1 MNKKLIYGLC
11 AASFLM
17 TACDYN
23 EDNFPGFDQEPL
35 TDVVYYE
42 GEFTGKYPT
51 EGYFS
56 LVQGD
61 EESGKATIEKAL
73 IEMLKDTY
81 PYCDKGS
88 SAKIKVK
95 VADVMPSQEKEPAY
109 EDAYELSTADYD
121 AMGTGK
127 NEPGEGEHDNFS
139 YRIDPNDYLPD
150 FCAGK
155 YADKA
160 EGFICKI
167 IYKYYSNR
175 VTTTQAKYYKK
186 GADGWTEEPLIPYD
200 ADKKLPLEEQDYDAM
215 GIEAGE
221 PGAND
226 TFVSDEQA
234 DAYLPIFLQNK
245 YTYVAKEGLTV
256 EVTYKVSGKE
266 KKTIYRYNGF
276 AWEVYN
282 PKASI
287 VVSVTERITVM
298 KFDGKEW
305 KLSNLISDIKELS
318 LTNAEYTKLVE
329 WVKENKPEFMS
340 TQNTTSE
347 YYFGA
352 DTKNNNINNKYS
364 TWTQYYN
371 VDGYL
376 NDLKDEEIQVIM
388 DERLAKEAFPLILLP
403 DMVDNPDPDI
413 SYTVIY
419 KIYGGRG
426 NGNYAMSFYYS
437 KEDNA
442 YTWDEMAP
450 VMQ

>member
-127 NEPGEGEHDNFS
+127 NEPDEHDNFS

-234 DAYLPIFLQNK
+234 DAYLPILQNK

-266 KKTIYRYNGF
+266 KKTIYRYNGS

-376 NDLKDEEIQVIM
+376 NDLKDEEIQAIM

-403 DMVDNPDPDI
+403 DMVNNPDPDI

>member
-127 NEPGEGEHDNFS
+127 NEPGEHDNFS

-160 EGFICKI
+160 EGFICK

-266 KKTIYRYNGF
+266 KKTIYRYNGS

-376 NDLKDEEIQVIM
+376 NDLKDEEIQAIM

-403 DMVDNPDPDI
+403 DMVNNPDPDI

>member
-73 IEMLKDTY
+73 IEMLEDTY

-127 NEPGEGEHDNFS
+127 NEPGEHDNFS
-139 YRIDPNDYLPD
+139 YKIDPNDYLPD

-160 EGFICKI
+160 EGFICK
-167 IYKYYSNR
+167 R

-200 ADKKLPLEEQDYDAM
+200 ADKKLSLEGKDYDAM

-234 DAYLPIFLQNK
+234 DACLPIFLLSK
-245 YTYVAKEGLTV
+245 YVYVAKEGLTV

-266 KKTIYRYNGF
+266 KKTIYRYNGS

-287 VVSVTERITVM
+287 VVSITERITVM

-376 NDLKDEEIQVIM
+376 NDLKDEEIQAIM

-403 DMVDNPDPDI
+403 DMVNNPDPDI

>member
-73 IEMLKDTY
+73 IEMLEDTY

-127 NEPGEGEHDNFS
+127 NELGEHDNFS
-139 YRIDPNDYLPD
+139 YKIDPNDYLPD

-160 EGFICKI
+160 EGFICKN
-167 IYKYYSNR
+167 KYYSNR

-200 ADKKLPLEEQDYDAM
+200 ADKKLSLEGKDYDAM

-234 DAYLPIFLQNK
+234 DACLPIFLLSK
-245 YTYVAKEGLTV
+245 YVYVAKEGLTV

-266 KKTIYRYNGF
+266 KKTIYRYNGS

-287 VVSVTERITVM
+287 VVSITERITVM

-376 NDLKDEEIQVIM
+376 NDLKDEEIQAIM

-403 DMVDNPDPDI
+403 DMVNNPDPDI

>member
-127 NEPGEGEHDNFS
+127 NEPEHDNFS

-266 KKTIYRYNGF
+266 KKTIYRYNGS

-376 NDLKDEEIQVIM
+376 NDLKDEEIQAIM

-403 DMVDNPDPDI
+403 DMVNNPDPDI

>member
-95 VADVMPSQEKEPAY
+95 VADVMPSQEKEPA
-109 EDAYELSTADYD
+109 
-121 AMGTGK
+121 
-127 NEPGEGEHDNFS
+127 
-139 YRIDPNDYLPD
+139 
-150 FCAGK
+150 
-155 YADKA
+155 
-160 EGFICKI
+160 
-167 IYKYYSNR
+167 NR

-266 KKTIYRYNGF
+266 KKTIYRYNGS

>member
-121 AMGTGK
+121 AMGT
-127 NEPGEGEHDNFS
+127 EPGEHDNFS

-266 KKTIYRYNGF
+266 KKTIYRYNGS

>member
-127 NEPGEGEHDNFS
+127 NEPGEHDNFS

-186 GADGWTEEPLIPYD
+186 GADGWTEPLIPYD

-266 KKTIYRYNGF
+266 KKTIYRYNGS

-376 NDLKDEEIQVIM
+376 NDLKDEEIQAIM

-403 DMVDNPDPDI
+403 DMVNNPDPDI

>member
-73 IEMLKDTY
+73 IEMLEDTY

-127 NEPGEGEHDNFS
+127 NEPGEHDNFS

-167 IYKYYSNR
+167 IYKYYSYHY
-175 VTTTQAKYYKK
+175 QAKYYKK

-266 KKTIYRYNGF
+266 KKTIYRYNGS

>member
-73 IEMLKDTY
+73 IEMLEDTY

-95 VADVMPSQEKEPAY
+95 VADVMPSQEPDY
-109 EDAYELSTADYD
+109 EDVYKLQKADYD
-121 AMGTGK
+121 SMGEEKGQPGK
-127 NEPGEGEHDNFS
+127 YDNFDS
-139 YRIDPNDYLPD
+139 KMDINAYLTA
-150 FCAGK
+150 FCSTK
-155 YADKA
+155 YADKT
-160 EGFICKI
+160 EGFVCKI
-167 IYKYYSNR
+167 TYKFHIGSGNTVDQSR
-175 VTTTQAKYYKK
+175 YYKK
-186 GADGWTEEPLIPYD
+186 GVGGWKEEPLVYD
-200 ADKKLPLEEQDYDAM
+200 ADKEYELEPDDYKAM
-215 GIEAGE
+215 GISESE
-221 PGAND
+221 IVE
-226 TFVSDEQA
+226 TFVSNEQA
-234 DAYLPIFLQNK
+234 DACLPIFLLNK
-245 YTYVAKEGLTV
+245 YAYVAKNGLTV
-256 EVTYKVSGKE
+256 EVTYKVSNKE
-266 KKTIYRYNGF
+266 KKAIYRYNGS

-282 PKASI
+282 PEESV
-287 VVSVTERITVM
+287 VVSITERITVM

-376 NDLKDEEIQVIM
+376 NDLKDEEIQAIM

-403 DMVDNPDPDI
+403 DMVNNPDPDI

-437 KEDNA
+437 KEDNT

>member
-73 IEMLKDTY
+73 IEMLEDTY

-109 EDAYELSTADYD
+109 EDAYELSTA

-127 NEPGEGEHDNFS
+127 NEPGEHDNFS

-266 KKTIYRYNGF
+266 KKTIYRYNGS

>member
-127 NEPGEGEHDNFS
+127 NEPGEHDNFS

-186 GADGWTEEPLIPYD
+186 GADGWTEEPLND

-266 KKTIYRYNGF
+266 KKTIYRYNGS

>member
-127 NEPGEGEHDNFS
+127 KPGEHDNFS

-266 KKTIYRYNGF
+266 KKTIYRYNGS

-376 NDLKDEEIQVIM
+376 NDLKDEEIQAIM

-403 DMVDNPDPDI
+403 DMVNNPDPDI

>member
-73 IEMLKDTY
+73 IEMLEDTY

-127 NEPGEGEHDNFS
+127 NEPGEHDNFS

-167 IYKYYSNR
+167 NR

-266 KKTIYRYNGF
+266 KKTIYRYNGS

>member
-73 IEMLKDTY
+73 IEMLEDTY

-127 NEPGEGEHDNFS
+127 NEPGEHDNFS

-160 EGFICKI
+160 EG
-167 IYKYYSNR
+167 

-266 KKTIYRYNGF
+266 KKTIYRYNGS

>member
-73 IEMLKDTY
+73 IEMLEDTY

-127 NEPGEGEHDNFS
+127 NEPGEHDNFS

-221 PGAND
+221 PGD

-266 KKTIYRYNGF
+266 KKTIYRYNGS

>member
-42 GEFTGKYPT
+42 GEFPGSTT

-127 NEPGEGEHDNFS
+127 NEPGEHDNFS

-266 KKTIYRYNGF
+266 KKTIYRYNGS

-376 NDLKDEEIQVIM
+376 NDLKDEEIQAIM

-403 DMVDNPDPDI
+403 DMVNNPDPDI

>member
-109 EDAYELSTADYD
+109 EDAYEL
-121 AMGTGK
+121 GTGK
-127 NEPGEGEHDNFS
+127 NEPGEHDNFS

-266 KKTIYRYNGF
+266 KKTIYRYNGS

>member
-73 IEMLKDTY
+73 IEMLEDTY

-127 NEPGEGEHDNFS
+127 NELGEHDNFS
-139 YRIDPNDYLPD
+139 YNIDPNDYLPD

-200 ADKKLPLEEQDYDAM
+200 ADKKYSLKEPDYVAM
-215 GIEAGE
+215 GTEAGE

-234 DAYLPIFLQNK
+234 DACLPIFLQNK

-266 KKTIYRYNGF
+266 KKAIYRYNGS

-287 VVSVTERITVM
+287 VVSITERITVM

-376 NDLKDEEIQVIM
+376 NDLKDEEIQAIM

-403 DMVDNPDPDI
+403 DMVNNPDPDI

-437 KEDNA
+437 KEDNT

>member
-127 NEPGEGEHDNFS
+127 NEPGEHDNFS

-150 FCAGK
+150 SCAGK

-167 IYKYYSNR
+167 IYKYSNR

-266 KKTIYRYNGF
+266 KKTIYRYNGS

-376 NDLKDEEIQVIM
+376 NDLKDEEIQAIM

-403 DMVDNPDPDI
+403 DMVNNPDPDI

>member
-127 NEPGEGEHDNFS
+127 NEPGEHDNFS

-186 GADGWTEEPLIPYD
+186 GADGWTEAYD

-266 KKTIYRYNGF
+266 KKTIYRYNGS

-376 NDLKDEEIQVIM
+376 NDLKDEEIQAIM

-403 DMVDNPDPDI
+403 DMVNNPDPDI

>member
-73 IEMLKDTY
+73 IEMLEDTY

-127 NEPGEGEHDNFS
+127 NEPGEHDNFS

-167 IYKYYSNR
+167 IYKYYYSNR

-266 KKTIYRYNGF
+266 KKTIYRYNGS

>member
-127 NEPGEGEHDNFS
+127 NEPGEHDNFS

-167 IYKYYSNR
+167 IYN
-175 VTTTQAKYYKK
+175 TTQAKYYKK

-266 KKTIYRYNGF
+266 KKTIYRYNGS

-376 NDLKDEEIQVIM
+376 NDLKDEEIQAIM

-403 DMVDNPDPDI
+403 DMVNNPDPDI

>member
-73 IEMLKDTY
+73 IEMLEDTY

-127 NEPGEGEHDNFS
+127 NEPGEHDNFS

-160 EGFICKI
+160 EGFICK

-266 KKTIYRYNGF
+266 KKTIYRYNGS

>member
-127 NEPGEGEHDNFS
+127 NEPGDHDNFS

-266 KKTIYRYNGF
+266 KKTLYRYNGS

-376 NDLKDEEIQVIM
+376 NDLKDEEIQAIM

-403 DMVDNPDPDI
+403 DMVNNPDPDI

>member
-127 NEPGEGEHDNFS
+127 NEPGEHDNFS

-155 YADKA
+155 YADN
-160 EGFICKI
+160 CKI

-266 KKTIYRYNGF
+266 KKTIYRYNGS

>member
-127 NEPGEGEHDNFS
+127 NEPGEHDNFS

-167 IYKYYSNR
+167 YSNR

-266 KKTIYRYNGF
+266 KKTIYRYNGS

-376 NDLKDEEIQVIM
+376 NDLKDEEIQAIM

-403 DMVDNPDPDI
+403 DMVNNPDPDI

>member
-127 NEPGEGEHDNFS
+127 NEPGEHDNFS

-186 GADGWTEEPLIPYD
+186 GADGWTEEPLN
-200 ADKKLPLEEQDYDAM
+200 KKLPLEEQDYDAM

-266 KKTIYRYNGF
+266 KKTIYRYNGS

-376 NDLKDEEIQVIM
+376 NDLKDEEIQAIM

-403 DMVDNPDPDI
+403 DMVNNPDPDI

>member
-73 IEMLKDTY
+73 IEMLEDTY

-121 AMGTGK
+121 ASK
-127 NEPGEGEHDNFS
+127 NEPGEHDNFS

-266 KKTIYRYNGF
+266 KKTIYRYNGS